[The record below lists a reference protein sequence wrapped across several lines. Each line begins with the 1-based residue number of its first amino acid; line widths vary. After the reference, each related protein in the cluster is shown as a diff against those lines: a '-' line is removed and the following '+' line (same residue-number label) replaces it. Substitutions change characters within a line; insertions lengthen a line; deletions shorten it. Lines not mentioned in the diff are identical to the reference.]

1 VVSAVFLGACAS
13 FTQTTPIAAM
23 LVVLV
28 VGGFFRSLQFTSIN
42 TLAYAE
48 IETARVSRATAMVSV
63 AQQLAISSGVAF
75 GALAVETAV
84 VMRGDGT
91 LTAHDFAPGFLAVA
105 AVSALSALIFARLS
119 PDAGAEL
126 THQAP
131 SPAQPSSH
139 RAD

>member
-1 VVSAVFLGACAS
+1 
-13 FTQTTPIAAM
+13 
-23 LVVLV
+23 VLV
-28 VGGFFRSLQFTSIN
+28 IGGFFRSLQITSIN

-63 AQQLAISSGVAF
+63 EQQLAISAGVAF

-84 VMRGDGT
+84 TLRGDGV
-91 LTAHDFAPGFLAVA
+91 LSAHDFAPGFLAVA
-105 AVSALSALIFARLS
+105 AVSSLSALIFARLS

-126 THQAP
+126 THRAAP
-131 SPAQPSSH
+131 PAKPVGQ